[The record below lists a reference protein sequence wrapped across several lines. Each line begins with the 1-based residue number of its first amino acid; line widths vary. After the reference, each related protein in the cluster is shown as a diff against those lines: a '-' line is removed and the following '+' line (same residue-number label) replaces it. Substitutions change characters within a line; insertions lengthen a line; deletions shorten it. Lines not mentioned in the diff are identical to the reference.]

1 MIARGFKP
9 VAWVAA
15 IGTAALGC
23 YMLSLQVAAERA
35 ELAAIEGRIVQTRQ
49 SIRSLQTELG
59 TRGRLQQLEQW
70 NADVLA
76 LSAPVANQFLES
88 NVSLARFD
96 TRQRRFGDQAD
107 VRIAAAEAAPA
118 PPAQAQPNVRLVSA
132 EARPSAVTAQPPRP
146 LVRNAAL
153 STATVPAIAPPR
165 PAAPS
170 RPAAS
175 QIPATAE
182 LRPAAAPPLQA
193 GAPSR
198 LANAQ
203 VRPAMTPSHPAVAP
217 TRPATTPSRLAVT
230 PPRPVTAQAR
240 PATSA
245 PARASSL
252 LDDRTLRD
260 LRTESRTER
269 GGSSRN

>member
-15 IGTAALGC
+15 IGTAALAC

-35 ELAAIEGRIVQTRQ
+35 ELAAVERRIVQARQ

-96 TRQRRFGDQAD
+96 TRQRRFGDQAE
-107 VRIAAAEAAPA
+107 VRVAAAETAPA
-118 PPAQAQPNVRLVSA
+118 QPVQARPNVRLVSA
-132 EARPSAVTAQPPRP
+132 ETRIVPATVQPPRP

-153 STATVPAIAPPR
+153 ATGTVPAVSPPR
-165 PAAPS
+165 PAAVQTRS
-170 RPAAS
+170 AS
-175 QIPATAE
+175 SQAPATAE
-182 LRPAAAPPLQA
+182 IRPAVTPPRSRS
-193 GAPSR
+193 APSR
-198 LANAQ
+198 LASAQ
-203 VRPAMTPSHPAVAP
+203 VRPVVTP
-217 TRPATTPSRLAVT
+217 TRSAATPSR
-230 PPRPVTAQAR
+230 QA
-240 PATSA
+240 TA
-245 PARASSL
+245 PARPPAPAPSRAPSL

-260 LRTESRTER
+260 LRAESRSER
-269 GGSSRN
+269 SGSSRN

>member
-15 IGTAALGC
+15 IGTAALAC

-96 TRQRRFGDQAD
+96 TQQRRFGDQAE
-107 VRIAAAEAAPA
+107 VRIAAAEAAPVQPA
-118 PPAQAQPNVRLVSA
+118 PTQPNVRLVSA
-132 EARPSAVTAQPPRP
+132 EARPSTVTAQPPRL

-153 STATVPAIAPPR
+153 STGTAPAGTAPR
-165 PAAPS
+165 QVAQS
-170 RPAAS
+170 RPAATS
-175 QIPATAE
+175 IPASAE
-182 LRPAAAPPLQA
+182 LRPAVSPPRPGSAPSLMASSQVRPAATPSRPAAAPP
-193 GAPSR
+193 
-198 LANAQ
+198 
-203 VRPAMTPSHPAVAP
+203 RPAV
-217 TRPATTPSRLAVT
+217 VT
-230 PPRPVTAQAR
+230 PRQAAAQAR
-240 PATSA
+240 PPAPA
-245 PARASSL
+245 PARAPSL
-252 LDDRTLRD
+252 LDERTLRD

>member
-15 IGTAALGC
+15 IGTAALAC

-96 TRQRRFGDQAD
+96 TRQRRFGDQAE
-107 VRIAAAEAAPA
+107 VRIAAAEAAPVQ
-118 PPAQAQPNVRLVSA
+118 PAQAQPNVRLVSA
-132 EARPSAVTAQPPRP
+132 EARPSTVAAQPPRP

-153 STATVPAIAPPR
+153 STGTAPAITPPR
-165 PAAPS
+165 PAAQL
-170 RPAAS
+170 RPPAS
-175 QIPATAE
+175 SIPATAE
-182 LRPAAAPPLQA
+182 LRPALSPPRP
-193 GAPSR
+193 GSAPSR
-198 LANAQ
+198 LASAQ
-203 VRPAMTPSHPAVAP
+203 VRPAVAP
-217 TRPATTPSRLAVT
+217 SRPAAAPPRQAVT
-230 PPRPVTAQAR
+230 PPRQATAQAR
-240 PATSA
+240 PPAPA
-245 PARASSL
+245 PARSPSL
-252 LDDRTLRD
+252 LDERTLRD